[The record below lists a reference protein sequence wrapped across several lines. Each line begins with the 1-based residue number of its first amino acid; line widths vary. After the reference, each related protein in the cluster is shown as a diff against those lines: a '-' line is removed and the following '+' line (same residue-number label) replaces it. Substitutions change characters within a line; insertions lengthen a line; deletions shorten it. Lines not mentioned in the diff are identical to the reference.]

1 MFLFYNV
8 YACAYTKSME
18 ILFSVLLFLI
28 LLGTL
33 YCIRTLRALHGK
45 VSKKSEQISREIQK
59 AASENKKIS
68 MIAYRQTE
76 AFIQLSNLLQF
87 KAAIPPTRSWAA
99 SPDLLLL
106 ISETVKKNKPSL
118 VVELGSGVS
127 TLVTAKSGARKV
139 ISIDNSEEFG
149 GKTRELLKDHKVR
162 GVEIRIAP
170 LRPYANGSD
179 WYDTSTIKDLKKIDL
194 LIIDGPPGSKNPEAR
209 YPALKEFKDK
219 LSPKAII
226 IVDDVNRDG
235 ERKLAEDFAKA
246 LPNHTLTIF
255 DHEKGTAVISPR

>member
-1 MFLFYNV
+1 
-8 YACAYTKSME
+8 ME

-33 YCIRTLRALHGK
+33 YCIRSLRALHGK

-68 MIAYRQTE
+68 MLAYRQTE
-76 AFIQLSNLLQF
+76 AFIQLNNLLQF

-149 GKTRELLKDHKVR
+149 GKTRELLKEHKVR

-179 WYDTSTIKDLKKIDL
+179 WYDTSTIKDLH
-194 LIIDGPPGSKNPEAR
+194 A
-209 YPALKEFKDK
+209 
-219 LSPKAII
+219 
-226 IVDDVNRDG
+226 
-235 ERKLAEDFAKA
+235 
-246 LPNHTLTIF
+246 T
-255 DHEKGTAVISPR
+255 